1 MPKPDHR
8 ELFELAS
15 RIDEV
20 CGRFESAWQA
30 GDEPRIE
37 NYLSDV
43 IESERADLLR
53 DLLAIELEL
62 LTKAGKLSNESS
74 YCSRFPQFGDVI
86 RDVFAASAGHA
97 FFGNLRDYEL
107 QQKLGAGSMGVVYK
121 ALHTRL
127 KRSVAIKTLP
137 PNSMHRPE
145 TVSRFHREM
154 EAIGQLDDP
163 HIVRAHDA
171 GEVDG
176 THYLVMEYVD
186 GLDLREL
193 QERVGPLSI
202 ANACEIVRQAAMGL
216 QSAAKV
222 GLVHRDLKPSNMMLT
237 RSGTVKILDLGLAH
251 ISKESDQTAELTST
265 GQIMGTFD
273 YLAPEQATD
282 TKNIDVRADIYS
294 LGCTL
299 FKLLT
304 GRVPYAS
311 EQSRTSYQRIRAHL
325 EEPVPSIAAIRADVP
340 PELEALLMR
349 MLAKQPAERI
359 QSPKELEQQ
368 LANFSAGHDLPALMT
383 AAATT
388 FNAELDTASMSGTTF
403 TFASGSVSAED
414 SEPNEPDTPQHETS
428 ITPVTTNV
436 ATPVGRTARPSLLS
450 PFDGRG
456 VRPTLVAVI
465 LLALSALP
473 IAYFSGLLF
482 TVKTAGG
489 TIVLEC
495 DPAALKDAKIEI
507 DGEQVQLKLAGDDQA
522 VTIGVDQRRGKLKI
536 TKAGF
541 KVFDTNFEI
550 AVGDNEHAITV
561 RLEPLPDAA
570 DRVAAATA
578 WKPGPTDDV
587 IPGLIPRPA
596 TFPGIKRWQIETKL
610 PRTIIRCGAYSPD
623 GKRLAC
629 GT

>member
-1 MPKPDHR
+1 
-8 ELFELAS
+8 
-15 RIDEV
+15 
-20 CGRFESAWQA
+20 
-30 GDEPRIE
+30 
-37 NYLSDV
+37 
-43 IESERADLLR
+43 
-53 DLLAIELEL
+53 
-62 LTKAGKLSNESS
+62 
-74 YCSRFPQFGDVI
+74 
-86 RDVFAASAGHA
+86 
-97 FFGNLRDYEL
+97 
-107 QQKLGAGSMGVVYK
+107 
-121 ALHTRL
+121 
-127 KRSVAIKTLP
+127 
-137 PNSMHRPE
+137 
-145 TVSRFHREM
+145 
-154 EAIGQLDDP
+154 
-163 HIVRAHDA
+163 
-171 GEVDG
+171 
-176 THYLVMEYVD
+176 
-186 GLDLREL
+186 
-193 QERVGPLSI
+193 
-202 ANACEIVRQAAMGL
+202 
-216 QSAAKV
+216 
-222 GLVHRDLKPSNMMLT
+222 MLT

-311 EQSRTSYQRIRAHL
+311 EQPRTSYQRIRAHL
-325 EEPVPSIAAIRADVP
+325 EEPIPSIAAIRADVP
-340 PELEALLMR
+340 PELESLLMR
-349 MLAKQPAERI
+349 MLAKQPAERF
-359 QSPKELEQQ
+359 QSPEELKQQ
-368 LANFSAGHDLPALMT
+368 LANLSAGHDLPALIT
-383 AAATT
+383 AAATSS
-388 FNAELDTASMSGTTF
+388 NAEVDTASMGGTTF
-403 TFASGSVSAED
+403 TLASGIAPAED
-414 SEPNEPDTPQHETS
+414 SEPKEPNTPQHASS
-428 ITPVTTNV
+428 ITPVATNV
-436 ATPVGRTARPSLLS
+436 TTPAGRTPRPSLLS
-450 PFDGRG
+450 LLDGRG

-465 LLALSALP
+465 LLTLLALP

-629 GT
+629 GTEAGHVRIYDAETLQLVDLITDHTEHIHSVAWSPDGQWFAFGGGEFAIQLRHIADQRSLSIPIENTGHVPVNSISWEPESTRFAVARGFAVEVFDITGRRTSSLPAPGVRVVAWSPDGETLAGGDVDGKIRQWNGNDLVPGQVSDSEEQISCISWSADGERFATGHVTSGTVRLWKKDGTPIQTIDTGDTKSVSLAWNRTGNVLISGGNR